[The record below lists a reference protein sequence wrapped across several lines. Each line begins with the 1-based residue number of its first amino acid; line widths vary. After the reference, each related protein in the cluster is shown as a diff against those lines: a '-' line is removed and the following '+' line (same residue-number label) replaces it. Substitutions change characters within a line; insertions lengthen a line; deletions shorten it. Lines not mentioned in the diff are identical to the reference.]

1 MQQMKLRK
9 LEITLETEEEI
20 ETLYSILN
28 HSIICD
34 YAADSSTLDLRKIRE
49 TIRETTP
56 YNIHGGVNKLHE
68 YLRLSL

>member
-49 TIRETTP
+49 TTP